1 MNCSFQGLL
10 IPGPVPRGLCIHEGQ
25 ERHHE
30 VTGGDSVKVTSS
42 CRPPSS
48 GALPAG
54 CLLQSPSPPSP
65 PLPQDVPLLWGTP
78 TRPLSLAISG
88 YLLSYWHKRQKGYN
102 RRLSSPSSSCSGP
115 LGSFST
121 MAALS
126 TIGPPYSLPSQP
138 GGVQSSQDRPAYWH
152 TGIALGSFGAV
163 STPPGTR
170 AWGATRVFSAVCYAA
185 ALLFTA
191 AQGV

>member
-1 MNCSFQGLL
+1 MNRSFQGLL
-10 IPGPVPRGLCIHEGQ
+10 ILGPVPRGLCIHEGQ

-42 CRPPSS
+42 CRPLVLSQQAASS
-48 GALPAG
+48 RAPVPPPHHSLKTSPCCGERPLG
-54 CLLQSPSPPSP
+54 PSPWPSLDTSSATGTSVRKDTTAGFPRLP
-65 PLPQDVPLLWGTP
+65 PPAPDHLVASPQ
-78 TRPLSLAISG
+78 RP
-88 YLLSYWHKRQKGYN
+88 
-102 RRLSSPSSSCSGP
+102 
-115 LGSFST
+115 
-121 MAALS
+121 AALS

-138 GGVQSSQDRPAYWH
+138 GGVQSSQDHPAYWH
-152 TGIALGSFGAV
+152 TGVALGSFGAV

-170 AWGATRVFSAVCYAA
+170 AWRAPRVFSTVCCAA